1 MAGMLQIK
9 ILILIEDGAQSPA
22 LLTGSTLSGQDLF
35 TIMAIQKSTDFPNQ
49 VIAIIPAAGSGTR
62 MGLTKAKQFMD
73 LCGKP
78 ILAVTLSRFQ
88 ECNLVDRI
96 VVVVSQD
103 DVDYCLR
110 EIVDRYQLSKVFK
123 VVVGGR
129 RRQDSVRKGIEAIED
144 SFRLVLIHDGAR
156 PLVTTGL
163 IERVITAA
171 RRFRAVIAGLQV
183 KETVKEIDSKG
194 RVLRSID
201 RRGLW
206 LIQTP
211 QVFRWEDI
219 YLAHQEAVKHGW
231 EEATD
236 DAFLIE
242 KMGIPVKIIKG
253 EDDNIKITTPKDLD
267 MARIL
272 MSKKSA

>member
-1 MAGMLQIK
+1 MV
-9 ILILIEDGAQSPA
+9 
-22 LLTGSTLSGQDLF
+22 
-35 TIMAIQKSTDFPNQ
+35 IQNSTDFPNQ

-62 MGLTKAKQFMD
+62 MGLAKAKQFMD

-78 ILAVTLSRFQ
+78 ILAVTLSHFQ
-88 ECNLVDRI
+88 ECSLVDRI
-96 VVVVSQD
+96 VVAVSRG
-103 DVDYCLR
+103 DVDYCRR
-110 EIVDRYQLSKVFK
+110 EIVDRYELSKVYK
-123 VVVGGR
+123 VIAGGK

-144 SFRLVLIHDGAR
+144 SCRLVLIHDGAR

-163 IERVITAA
+163 IEKVIKAA
-171 RRFRAVIAGLQV
+171 KDFRAVITGLPV
-183 KETVKEIDSKG
+183 KETVKEIDGKG

-201 RRGLW
+201 RRDLW

-219 YLAHQEAVKHGW
+219 HLAHQKTMKHGW
-231 EEATD
+231 DEATD

-253 EDDNIKITTPKDLD
+253 EDDNIKITTPQDLD
-267 MARIL
+267 IARFLI
-272 MSKKSA
+272 SKGSGLDI